1 MTAISPAN
9 SHSSENQGKH
19 FMNNEARE
27 SDSNREEYLSHLK
40 LLQDTRAHANDQ
52 YDKMMLPVAGGAL
65 FLSMAFLKD
74 IVKEPP
80 YICPGW
86 LMAGW
91 FLLAVSLL
99 STLFSFLASYY
110 ATCDRVREW
119 NQEYNNN
126 QRPKPTM
133 FWTKFTSGCNIVSF
147 SGILLGIICIIIFV
161 CVQITMGGLA
171 HASK

>member
-1 MTAISPAN
+1 
-9 SHSSENQGKH
+9 
-19 FMNNEARE
+19 MNNEPQKSDLTRE
-27 SDSNREEYLSHLK
+27 REEYLSHLK
-40 LLQDTRAHANDQ
+40 LLEDTCAHANDQ